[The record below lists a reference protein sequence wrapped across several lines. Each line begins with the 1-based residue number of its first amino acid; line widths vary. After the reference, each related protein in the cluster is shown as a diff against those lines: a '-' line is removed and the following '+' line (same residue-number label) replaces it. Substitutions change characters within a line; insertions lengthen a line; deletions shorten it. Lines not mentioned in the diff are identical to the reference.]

1 MLSAAPPESPWFL
14 LLLFLMENFKH
25 SENEVSC
32 VRLFVILWIVAHQA
46 PLSVGF
52 SRQEYGSRLPF
63 SSPGDLSDPGT
74 KLRSPTLRADI
85 LPSELKGNPRVKH
98 SKENNK

>member
-63 SSPGDLSDPGT
+63 SSPGDLSWPRDQTQVSHIAG
-74 KLRSPTLRADI
+74 RYFTLWAARE
-85 LPSELKGNPRVKH
+85 SQGQT
-98 SKENNK
+98 